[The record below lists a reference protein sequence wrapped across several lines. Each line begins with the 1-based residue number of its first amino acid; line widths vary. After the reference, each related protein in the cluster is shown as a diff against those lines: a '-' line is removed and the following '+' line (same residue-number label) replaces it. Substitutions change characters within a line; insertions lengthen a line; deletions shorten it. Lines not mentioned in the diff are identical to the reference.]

1 MCSVNMIYSKIYH
14 IHLRFDILYDLLHW
28 TIMVYYICLFDMIY
42 FIIHVAQLYL
52 YWIENMTTWQT
63 VYFVVWV
70 LSWKT
75 VEAQVFCR
83 ATDTPV

>member
-42 FIIHVAQLYL
+42 FIIHVA
-52 YWIENMTTWQT
+52 
-63 VYFVVWV
+63 
-70 LSWKT
+70 
-75 VEAQVFCR
+75 
-83 ATDTPV
+83 